1 MNMNKKVIKSYY
13 VDLSSL
19 DDSTRKRIIK
29 NRISAKKSRD
39 KKIKTLSD
47 LQNKINDLQDKINEY
62 EINKINLEH
71 TIFSNIIEIN
81 NLQENN
87 NELLK
92 QNKILYDNT
101 LLSGNINTITDL
113 FN

>member
-19 DDSTRKRIIK
+19 DDSTRKR
-29 NRISAKKSRD
+29 
-39 KKIKTLSD
+39 KTLSD
-47 LQNKINDLQDKINEY
+47 LKNKINDLQDKINEY